1 MVRAQPDPHPV
12 GAGIAVVAMHGL
24 LVGGLVLGVD
34 WQRDALRPTTVKLWS
49 APLGNPEPISKPEP
63 APRKPASP
71 PSPKQEPPKRDLV
84 EPQPTPPPMVQ
95 APPPPAFQPP
105 APAVSRVEPTVS
117 PQPARQ
123 PVPPPEPQAPRPPD
137 IAFAERAPVRAPV
150 AAPRAPEAPALQAP
164 APPAPPRP
172 EPDAERK
179 RDEAI
184 ALAAQLNAAEA
195 DRQRLLLEEQQ
206 RREEIEQRRRQRE
219 KVARRLRELN
229 DSMEHDRTQQRASE
243 AHASATRALID
254 DYIARISAKVR
265 QRVILPTDLEGNPE
279 AIFQVDLLASGEVV
293 TTKLLKS
300 SGSTPYDAA
309 VQRAILAAQPLPVPE
324 DPRLF
329 HATFQ
334 NFLLSF
340 RPKE

>member
-1 MVRAQPDPHPV
+1 MYRAEPDPHPV
-12 GAGIAVVAMHGL
+12 AAGIAVVAMHGL
-24 LVGGLVLGVD
+24 LVGGLVLGMD
-34 WQRDALRPTTVKLWS
+34 WHRDALRPTTVKLWDT
-49 APLGNPEPISKPEP
+49 PLGTPEPMAKPEA
-63 APRKPASP
+63 APRKPAP
-71 PSPKQEPPKRDLV
+71 PPPRQQPPKRDLMQP
-84 EPQPTPPPMVQ
+84 EPMPPPMVQ
-95 APPPPAFQPP
+95 APPRPAIEPPL
-105 APAVSRVEPTVS
+105 PAVSRVEPTM

-123 PVPPPEPQAPRPPD
+123 PTPPPELQAPRPPD
-137 IAFAERAPVRAPV
+137 IALAERAPVRAPV
-150 AAPRAPEAPALQAP
+150 AAPRAPEAPAPQAP
-164 APPAPPRP
+164 APPVPPRP

-206 RREEIEQRRRQRE
+206 RREEAEQRQRQRE
-219 KVARRLRELN
+219 KVARRLRELT
-229 DSMEHDRTQQRASE
+229 DSLEQDRTQQRASE

-265 QRVILPTDLEGNPE
+265 QRVILPSDLEGNPE

-293 TTKLLKS
+293 ATRLVKS
-300 SGSTPYDAA
+300 SGSSPYDAA

-329 HATFQ
+329 RATFQ